1 MGYHGIVL
9 TDALNME
16 AVAGQYTSSQAAVQA
31 ILAGNDMVLMP
42 LDFKG
47 AYQGVLDAVENG
59 TITLERLEESLR
71 RILKVKLGSL

>member
-1 MGYHGIVL
+1 
-9 TDALNME
+9 
-16 AVAGQYTSSQAAVQA
+16 
-31 ILAGNDMVLMP
+31 MP